1 MTLLFGRPWSS
12 CRVHAYLFVRGH
24 PSALLAAKLL
34 RVLEQRRHL
43 LLLLASHDQVWDGGR
58 RRLVLR
64 SGLGLSPFVQL
75 LGLSQ
80 LVSETVAQVALVT
93 SRPGCRSALGQDGS
107 WRARLLWPLDI
118 NGCHVKLV
126 DSYSVILF
134 HQIACLLLSNKFLIF
149 N

>member
-24 PSALLAAKLL
+24 PSALLATELL

-58 RRLVLR
+58 RRLILG

-80 LVSETVAQVALVT
+80 LVSETVAQVVLVP

-107 WRARLLWPLDI
+107 WSARLLRSLDI
-118 NGCHVKLV
+118 NGRHIELV
-126 DSYSVILF
+126 DSYSVVGL

-149 N
+149 

>member
-12 CRVHAYLFVRGH
+12 RRVHADLCVGGH
-24 PSALLAAKLL
+24 PSALLATQLL

-64 SGLGLSPFVQL
+64 SGLVLSPFVQL

-93 SRPGCRSALGQDGS
+93 SRPSCRSALGQDGS
-107 WRARLLWPLDI
+107 WSARLLWSRDI
-118 NGCHVKLV
+118 NGRHVELV
-126 DSYSVILF
+126 DSYSVIGL
-134 HQIACLLLSNKFLIF
+134 HQIACLLLSNNIF
-149 N
+149 IF